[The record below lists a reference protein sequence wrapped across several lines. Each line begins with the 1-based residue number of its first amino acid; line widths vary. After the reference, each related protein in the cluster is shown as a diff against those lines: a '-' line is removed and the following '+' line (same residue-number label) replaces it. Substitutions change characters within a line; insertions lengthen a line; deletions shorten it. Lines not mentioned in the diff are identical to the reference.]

1 MITVTIPIKTVN
13 EANSR
18 DTAWRGRHGRSKSAH
33 RAVSL
38 VMSQFDPKTVK
49 LPAVV
54 RLTRLSFG
62 ELDEGEAA
70 TAARVAIDDDPRAL
84 QLETE
89 LHGRLALRTDV
100 YVRSDQAWKA
110 LIAAN
115 PFPEF
120 AAGDPG
126 RLMVQFLK
134 DTPDKKHVGALRAAV
149 RGLEQIRAESRQ
161 LYMTYPD
168 GVAGSKLTNN
178 LVEKTLGERV
188 TARSWTTVLAL
199 DAAMEQPA

>member
-1 MITVTIPIKTVN
+1 MTIHIALLRSTSAGGRQITGDQLT
-13 EANSR
+13 
-18 DTAWRGRHGRSKSAH
+18 GL
-33 RAVSL
+33 L
-38 VMSQFDPKTVK
+38 VHLGLEVIHVDAKINALVFD
-49 LPAVV
+49 
-54 RLTRLSFG
+54 SG
-62 ELDEGEAA
+62 ERTGADLQA
-70 TAARVAIDDDPRAL
+70 

-89 LHGRLALRTDV
+89 LQGRLALRTDV

-168 GVAGSKLTNN
+168 GVSGSKLTNN